1 MTTRKVLA
9 LFVFLS
15 LWLCATACT
24 AEAEPVTEATAVP
37 PTITEPTAAPTDEPL
52 PTPTI
57 EPTVES
63 APMATEVPTNDL
75 DSFMAEV
82 QSALANR
89 DFDQLASLMSDPFA
103 FGSYRSEWQQFTP
116 ADLRPLLENWL
127 PAGAAVQFSPE
138 DTNLSAMLDD
148 QPAQTMLGPD
158 VPVVAAWHSTGW
170 GAEGEDEAILF
181 VIEEGDGRYALKAML
196 YAPYGFLLE
205 LNDLPVQDEQ
215 PAPIGLLYSPVGGG
229 IWHIGADGQPQQLT
243 AQPEAV
249 PAPDGR
255 HAFYAA
261 EDSLWLIDLAN
272 DERTQLTSTA
282 DGVYLAGSEQWAD
295 NETIL
300 AGIWLD
306 LETEGG
312 PNSGRPALIDILS
325 GELMLIDE
333 PFQLLMKNAPAVSVT
348 GTVAFDTT
356 GRSADDNDFNW
367 IYQPGI
373 GTMTF
378 EASDFVN
385 AIENAGY
392 ISPAWSADGRFLAW
406 LAFTGNNVNH
416 LAVFDLESSTV
427 ANLPAYQGIGF
438 GGPYPNPV
446 VSPDATWVAL
456 RQLTPNPD
464 LWGLWLYT
472 LDGQEPVFIAQNG
485 GESLWLNDHVLL
497 FIDYDENYN
506 GTLQQYDAL
515 TGVRSAI
522 TLPDVAE
529 IFGIVE

>member
-1 MTTRKVLA
+1 MTIRRVFA
-9 LFVFLS
+9 LFSLLS
-15 LWLCATACT
+15 LWLLATACT
-24 AEAEPVTEATAVP
+24 AETAPAAEATAVP
-37 PTITEPTAAPTDEPL
+37 PTITESTASPTDAPL

-57 EPTVES
+57 EPTAELE
-63 APMATEVPTNDL
+63 ATEVPTDDL
-75 DSFMAEV
+75 TTFMTAV
-82 QSALANR
+82 QAALAER
-89 DFDQLASLMSDPFA
+89 DFDRLVSLMSDPFA
-103 FGSYRSEWQQFTP
+103 FGNYRSEWQQFAP

-138 DTNLSAMLDD
+138 DTDLSAMLDG

-170 GAEGEDEAILF
+170 GAEGDDEVILF
-181 VIEEGDGRYALKAML
+181 VVEEGDGRFALKAML

-215 PAPIGLLYSPVGGG
+215 PAPVGLLYASADGG
-229 IWHIGADGQPQQLT
+229 IWQIGVDGQPQQLT
-243 AQPEAV
+243 AQPDAV

-261 EDSLWLIDLAN
+261 DDNLWLIDLAS

-300 AGIWLD
+300 AGVWLD

-312 PNSGRPALIDILS
+312 PNMGRPALIDIAS
-325 GELMLIDE
+325 GALTLLDE
-333 PFQLLMKNAPAVSVT
+333 PDHLLMRGYPAVSAT
-348 GTVAFDTT
+348 GSVAFDHG
-356 GRSADDNDFNW
+356 GRSADDRDFNW
-367 IYQPGI
+367 TYQPET
-373 GTMTF
+373 GTMLF
-378 EASDFVN
+378 EAGDFVN
-385 AIENAGY
+385 AVENAGY
-392 ISPAWSADGRFLAW
+392 TAPAWSADGRFLAW
-406 LAFTGNNVNH
+406 LTFTGENVNH

-427 ANLPAYQGIGF
+427 ANLPSYQGVGF

-446 VSPDATWVAL
+446 IGPDPNWIAL
-456 RQLTPNPD
+456 RQLTADPD
-464 LWGLWLYT
+464 LTGLWLYT
-472 LDGQEPVFIAQNG
+472 QDGQEPVFIAHNG

-497 FIDYDENYN
+497 FIDYEENYN
-506 GTLQQYDAL
+506 AQLQQYDAL
-515 TGVRSAI
+515 TGIRSAI